1 MILCQYGVYSKKVW
15 KLKKQHQ
22 IKMNYKRK
30 NLNKMNL
37 IRFNQHPAFWNL
49 LNDFDNNVSHSNSG
63 NSPLV
68 NVIND
73 DNKYV
78 IEVAAP
84 GMKKQDISIK
94 LENNK
99 LVIASEKKEEKQEK
113 NVNYTIKE
121 FGFNGFTKTF
131 VVPKEIDAEKIN
143 ADYNN
148 GILSVSIPKKEDAV
162 LSRSI
167 KIK

>member
-1 MILCQYGVYSKKVW
+1 
-15 KLKKQHQ
+15 
-22 IKMNYKRK
+22 
-30 NLNKMNL
+30 MNL
-37 IRFNQHPAFWNL
+37 IRFNQHPSFWNM
-49 LNDFDNNVSHSNSG
+49 LNDFESNVNHSNCD

-68 NVIND
+68 NVINED
-73 DNKYV
+73 KQYV
-78 IEVAAP
+78 IELAAP
-84 GMKKQDISIK
+84 GIKKEDISIK

-99 LVIASEKKEEKQEK
+99 LVINSEKKEAKDEK
-113 NVNYTIKE
+113 NVNYTVRE